1 MDTAV
6 TLGGRI
12 KKQDPEAFELLQNV
26 IGRPGMFVGKIRF
39 DYVEHF
45 FAGYHTGR
53 GDGFES
59 WFLPGNQL
67 EYWLLHTQSVALD
80 GSLGGE
86 GLFYR
91 YFGLEETSFK
101 KYREFLN
108 APISEDSKSVN
119 IELSD
124 YDKNSKE
131 IHYRDT
137 FYEEG
142 EDVPPDNSLILAQGT
157 VAAIKKMI
165 DRADLTYEKLKIYIR
180 RESSF
185 NQIRFML
192 YGKNGWSDDREIIAI
207 PENHELLIE
216 MHAKAR
222 ATTTEALRE
231 CGCDVVD
238 AQHWFDPPSGDMYT
252 EYLRWKECITAS

>member
-1 MDTAV
+1 MNTAV
-6 TLGGRI
+6 TLGDKI

-26 IGRPGMFVGKIRF
+26 IGRPGMYVGKIRF

-45 FAGYHTGR
+45 FAGYYTGR
-53 GDGFES
+53 GDESLS
-59 WFLPGNQL
+59 WFLPNGLL
-67 EYWLLHTQSVALD
+67 EYWLFSTQSV
-80 GSLGGE
+80 SLSIPAGGLR
-86 GLFYR
+86 LFYR
-91 YFGLEETSFK
+91 YFGLEETAFE
-101 KYREFLN
+101 KYKEFLN
-108 APISEDSKSVN
+108 ESISEDVESICLKLQDYREKQN
-119 IELSD
+119 INCCDDEAL
-124 YDKNSKE
+124 
-131 IHYRDT
+131 R
-137 FYEEG
+137 
-142 EDVPPDNSLILAQGT
+142 VPSTYCLNLANEVFG
-157 VAAIKKMI
+157 VVKKMI
-165 DRADLTYEKLKIYIR
+165 NRADLTYEKLKIYIR

-238 AQHWFDPPSGDMYT
+238 AQHWLDPPSGDMYT